1 MSAALS
7 TPHAHDPRPL
17 RVERLDLRR
26 RAERLRFYEA
36 ERACRADEGGFRP
49 HFRRDALYWM
59 DPAGSPALERADSLA
74 LCASRGAEVV
84 GRVLAVR
91 PPGAVD
97 GLFSSFCCR
106 DDEGAARALI
116 ERCGSATAAALT
128 MHGDSVGVCQASLA
142 CLRSLATR
150 PDNRASLCTALQQV
164 RVRVSSGL
172 EFSSMMRRPWGCDS
186 SCSKPCSLDMRHG
199 REGGA
204 AHGSC
209 SACA

>member
-1 MSAALS
+1 
-7 TPHAHDPRPL
+7 
-17 RVERLDLRR
+17 
-26 RAERLRFYEA
+26 
-36 ERACRADEGGFRP
+36 
-49 HFRRDALYWM
+49 M
-59 DPAGSPALERADSLA
+59 DAGSSGVTVESLSSVHRCNPSHLDPISLVLQVLSALQTHSGHAGIVEHGLRCLWGLSSHGDHL
-74 LCASRGAEVV
+74 GP
-84 GRVLAVR
+84 VLACAPTV
-91 PPGAVD
+91 
-97 GLFSSFCCR
+97 LQ
-106 DDEGAARALI
+106 
-116 ERCGSATAAALT
+116 ALT

>member
-1 MSAALS
+1 
-7 TPHAHDPRPL
+7 
-17 RVERLDLRR
+17 
-26 RAERLRFYEA
+26 
-36 ERACRADEGGFRP
+36 
-49 HFRRDALYWM
+49 M
-59 DPAGSPALERADSLA
+59 DAGSSGVTVESLSSVHRCNPSHLDPISLVLQVLSALQTHSGHAGIVEHGLRCLWGLSSHADNKGPLLA
-74 LCASRGAEVV
+74 CAPT
-84 GRVLAVR
+84 VLQ
-91 PPGAVD
+91 
-97 GLFSSFCCR
+97 
-106 DDEGAARALI
+106 
-116 ERCGSATAAALT
+116 ALT

-142 CLRSLATR
+142 CLRSLANR